1 MGSEYKIIGISLV
14 VFFFVVFALVY
25 FGISSSFDN
34 SLFNL
39 INQRWNVAS
48 LNKFFEYASIYGRTY
63 FWIPIVAILWIFG
76 SRDYKKTALMMAIV
90 FIIIIIVGL
99 TIKAVYFRPRPF
111 TSIASALVLLPKPTD
126 SSFPS
131 GHALIV
137 IGGATV
143 ALLMLK
149 KRYSLPLLA
158 EALIVSYSRIYTGM
172 HYPTDVIAGAFLGAG
187 IAVLSVVYIERT
199 RIFYSL
205 FKLINNIYYG
215 IVGAI
220 LPSKKANIIKE

>member
-48 LNKFFEYASIYGRTY
+48 LNKFFEYASIYGRKY